1 MSQRLRVGVIVAL
14 CAVAAA
20 AAAIGGALLQG
31 DEGSAAPS
39 SGTRELQRPPLEL
52 DVLPGEPQA
61 EALLAAEEAYAAGRL
76 DEAAAAFARV
86 AESAPGS
93 IEAAVGA
100 AVAAWPDATV
110 TELRR
115 IVAEHPD
122 SAVARL
128 HLGLALAASGETEP
142 AQAEWRAAVETEPD
156 TPSAVRADSL
166 LHPDAAPGLP
176 FFLSRVEVPARIL
189 RLQPAEQLAALERR
203 AENGTVE
210 EQLALGALLQR
221 LGRPVSASEAFD
233 RASQLDPDS
242 IEARVAAA
250 VGRFSKDDPSQAF
263 SRLGPL
269 AKANPRAAVIRF
281 HLGLML
287 LWIRALDEAER
298 QLTLAVE
305 SEPGSIYAR
314 EARKLLATLAES

>member
-1 MSQRLRVGVIVAL
+1 MRVSVVVAI
-14 CAVAAA
+14 CAVAASA
-20 AAAIGGALLQG
+20 VAIGGALLQG

-39 SGTRELQRPPLEL
+39 SEAGEAQPPPLEL

-61 EALLAAEEAYAAGRL
+61 EALLAAQEAYAAGRL
-76 DEAAAAFARV
+76 DQAADAFARV
-86 AESAPGS
+86 AETAPGS

-142 AQAEWRAAVETEPD
+142 ARAEWRAAVETEPD

-176 FFLSRVEVPARIL
+176 FFLSRAEVPARIV
-189 RLQPAEQLAALERR
+189 RLSPPEQLGALERR
-203 AENGTVE
+203 AENGGAE
-210 EQLALGALLQR
+210 EHLALGALLQR
-221 LGRPVSASEAFD
+221 LGRPVSAREAFD
-233 RASQLDPDS
+233 RAAELAPDS
-242 IEARVAAA
+242 IQAQVASA

-269 AKANPRAAVIRF
+269 AEANPREAVIRF

-314 EARKLLATLAES
+314 EARKLLTTLAES